1 MALGEKTGGR
11 TKGTPNRLTKELRS
25 LLKNILHIELERIQ
39 EYLEQLE
46 PKERLE
52 IIIKM
57 MPYVLP
63 KIKDESHTIN
73 EPTIWD

>member
-1 MALGEKTGGR
+1 M
-11 TKGTPNRLTKELRS
+11 TKELRN
-25 LLKNILHIELERIQ
+25 LLKNVLHVELERIQ
-39 EYLEQLE
+39 ENLEQLE

-63 KIKDESHTIN
+63 KIKDESYTIN
-73 EPTIWD
+73 EPLSWD